1 MEAAKEENGSVQSLE
16 KSRVLRCKSEVI
28 PIMDAMY
35 VLSGK
40 WKVPIT
46 IALMMGNKR
55 FTEIQKEVI
64 KITSKV
70 LSHELK
76 EMELNGFVEKK
87 TYNECP
93 VRIEYE
99 LTDYSWSIKPIILAL
114 RDFGIEHR
122 RKIQEQRGRKS
133 LEQKENNMPAKN

>member
-1 MEAAKEENGSVQSLE
+1 METAKEENVSVQLLE
-16 KSRVLRCKSEVI
+16 RSRVLKCKSEVI
-28 PIMDAMY
+28 PIMDAIY
-35 VLSGK
+35 VLNGK
-40 WKVPIT
+40 WRVPIT
-46 IALMMGNKR
+46 IALMMGSKR
-55 FTEIQKEVI
+55 FNEIQKEVT

-93 VRIEYE
+93 IRIEYE
-99 LTDYSWSIKPIILAL
+99 LTEYSWSIKPIILAL

-122 RKIQEQRGRKS
+122 KKIQEQRGRKS
-133 LEQKENNMPAKN
+133 L